1 MLLRELQERGY
12 EGGLTQLKAWLAR
25 MKRVQRRRSCASRPR
40 LANKTLTAAMLD
52 RLLHHRPHR
61 PDERPELPTQ
71 GQAPGRTGQAQN
83 HHHRLNNPA
92 GKSWVGQ
99 ISTDVD
105 TSVWSNLGEFLLP
118 PNQVGVR
125 QVGYMVMKFED
136 GSIASKTSSAG
147 ALSRK
152 KSTRKRLNVPRS

>member
-1 MLLRELQERGY
+1 M
-12 EGGLTQLKAWLAR
+12 
-25 MKRVQRRRSCASRPR
+25 
-40 LANKTLTAAMLD
+40 
-52 RLLHHRPHR
+52 
-61 PDERPELPTQ
+61 
-71 GQAPGRTGQAQN
+71 
-83 HHHRLNNPA
+83 
-92 GKSWVGQ
+92 GQ